1 MNLTVSNE
9 STEQVYGPL
18 EVSDEMTLQDLI
30 ALIEI
35 ECGFQQSKHDLY
47 HNASALN
54 PTDSRTLAA
63 LGLADNDL
71 LLIRNKMTATNED
84 HMGDDSF
91 VEQFRQ
97 ELLLNQPLRSQ
108 LTLQIPE
115 LDRMLTD
122 RHLFRERLGPLILQR
137 RYGFGANSGPQNP
150 FGISQDE
157 YTRLMN
163 NPDDPANQ
171 ERIAELINQ
180 QEIDEQMR
188 NALEYTPEMF
198 TTVHMLF
205 IHLEINGHP
214 VKAFV
219 DTGAQATIMS
229 SKLAENTGLARLIDR
244 RFVGEARGVGTGKII
259 GKIHQAQVKI
269 ETQYIP
275 CSFTVLDTE
284 VDLLLGLDMLKRHQA
299 CVDLQKDV
307 LKIAGVETKFLG
319 ESEIPKVFAPQA
331 PSNSGDN
338 LLSSV
343 PAGAP
348 LKPSVAAPP
357 RSSATN
363 SAISEPKIKQLTD
376 LGFSRHEA
384 VKALEQT
391 NGNAELA
398 AALLFG

>member
-1 MNLTVSNE
+1 MNLTISNE

-18 EVSDEMTLQDLI
+18 EVSGEMTLQDLT

-54 PTDSRTLAA
+54 PTDLRTLAT

-71 LLIRNKMTATNED
+71 LLIRNKVTAINED
-84 HMGDDSF
+84 HMSDDSF

-115 LDRMLTD
+115 LDRMLID

-150 FGISQDE
+150 FGIPQDE

-229 SKLAENTGLARLIDR
+229 TKLAESTGLARLIDR

-331 PSNSGDN
+331 PFKNGDN

-343 PAGAP
+343 PAGVP
-348 LKPSVAAPP
+348 LKPSVAAPSG
-357 RSSATN
+357 SSATN
-363 SAISEPKIKQLTD
+363 GSITESKIKQLTD

-384 VKALEQT
+384 VKALKQT